1 MTEQSER
8 VDALVKAWILDEYRD
23 EQHIHWSPPSHLSEC
38 PDVTVTTYE
47 AQDGA
52 YGCNTGCSYLRLEA
66 TLSCPHG
73 ETTEYEYGEFGDMA
87 DIIAMLIDR
96 DERQPE
102 SR

>member
-1 MTEQSER
+1 MTERSER

-23 EQHIHWSPPSHLSEC
+23 EHARTGTHLSEC
-38 PDVTVTTYE
+38 PDVTVATFE
-47 AQDGA
+47 AEDGE
-52 YGCNTGCSYLRLEA
+52 YGCDTGCSYLRLEA

-87 DIIAMLIDR
+87 DIIVDLIKR
-96 DERQPE
+96 DDASE